1 MEHQDGIG
9 MDYVIDP
16 VEDIVSRW
24 HEGDKTIPLKPMMT
38 FDERRALLVFAAC
51 NVDDG
56 GDLVEKRNTTSNRW
70 MTILVEIESVT
81 QE

>member
-1 MEHQDGIG
+1 
-9 MDYVIDP
+9 MDHVIDP

-56 GDLVEKRNTTSNRW
+56 GNTTSNRW